1 MSDWTATLSWWIWV
15 QLFGLA
21 ALPLALRL
29 FRRLPDH
36 GYGVSKALGLLLTT
50 YVFWLLNVLGFL
62 RNDSASML
70 FSLVAVATVSLLIY
84 RTHHAS
90 RITFHDWLRTHWKIV
105 LITELV
111 FAVSFFGWTVYRAYS
126 TRILTAGGEKFMELA
141 FLNGIRR
148 SETMPPLDP
157 WLSGYA
163 ISYYYFGYLMMS
175 ALIRLSGVPTS
186 VGFNLGGAL
195 LFALTVT
202 GAFSLVW
209 NLVAGDKGSVVS
221 QEHRPLSPPFGRV
234 LRPSSPPGVLRRS
247 TAIAL
252 LGIVLVVFLS
262 NYEAPLEIAHWRGLG
277 SAEFWKWLD
286 IADLDSPPP
295 TAETRAQSPQR
306 LVRPLTG
313 PGWGWWWR
321 ASRVIFDYTLPDW
334 SKRYDETADPQ
345 PHRRENIDEFPFF
358 SFLLGDMHPHVLALP
373 FVLLA
378 LTASLS
384 LFWRE
389 NEKLGNR
396 ELGMLALIFGALGF
410 LNTWDLPIQWAVAV
424 AAFALSQ
431 STNSQFPNPQSSN
444 FPIYR
449 STLKFAL
456 GLGIGALLL
465 YAPFY
470 VGLQSQ
476 AGGPLVHVHSST
488 RLAHFFVMFGPLLLI
503 LLPFLAWGVGRARQR
518 GAFAWRAGLWTGGA
532 LLGLALGMLLL
543 TAGAIY
549 VSPRIRDLVVGS
561 PSDAAGL
568 TIARHYLGMRLSTP
582 WVTLLLA
589 SLIAAAVA
597 LLRSPGL
604 HRTARF
610 SLILVAAGGVMTL
623 VPDYIYLKDVFG
635 VRMNTVFKFY
645 FQAWVLW
652 AVAAAGAVYAMWLS
666 EERLRSTARAF
677 FGAWLTLVV
686 GLGLLY
692 PLLAVPDRVQEYP
705 EAPTLDGTAYQAT
718 ENPAD
723 YAAIQWLNENV
734 AGAPVILEKPGGGY
748 DYEGRVSAQTGLPT
762 LLGWAGHEH
771 QWRGSTVEQNKRQP
785 VIEELCRTADFQR
798 TLTLLDEYDIT
809 YVYVGP
815 LERAACASGL
825 EKLDWLMDVV
835 YDRDGVTIYKRRGP
849 LEERVD
855 R

>member
-21 ALPLALRL
+21 ALPLAWRL

-90 RITFHDWLRTHWKIV
+90 RITFHDWLRTHWKLV

-111 FAVSFFGWTVYRAYS
+111 FAFSFFGWTVYRAYS

-195 LFALTVT
+195 LFALTVA

-234 LRPSSPPGVLRRS
+234 LRPSSFGLRRP
-247 TAIAL
+247 TAVAL

-431 STNSQFPNPQSSN
+431 SPNPQSSN
-444 FPIYR
+444 LPIYR

-456 GLGIGALLL
+456 ALGIGALLL

-503 LLPFLAWGVGRARQR
+503 LLPFLAWGVARARQR

-582 WVTLLLA
+582 WVTLLLV

-610 SLILVAAGGVMTL
+610 SFILVAAGGVMTL

-677 FGAWLTLVV
+677 FGAWLALVV

-748 DYEGRVSAQTGLPT
+748 DYAGRVSAQTGLPT

-809 YVYVGP
+809 YIYVGP

-835 YDRDGVTIYKRRGP
+835 YDRDGVTIYKRRDSPG
-849 LEERVD
+849 
-855 R
+855 